1 MHAEFRTDRGKI
13 RNHNEDNGGIFEN
26 KLGNPLVIVA
36 DGMGGHRAGDVA
48 SEMAVRLLSEI
59 WQDVSEMQTAA
70 QIEVWFREAI
80 QAVNAEIV
88 AHAKQEA
95 TLQGMGTTLVAAI
108 FSNSQIIVANV
119 GDSRGYLMKNGV
131 LEQLT
136 EDHSLVNELVRK
148 GEISKEAAQNH
159 PRKNILLRALGIEG
173 NVETDVFIL
182 PFQPKDQLLLC
193 SDGLSNMLTEQEIE
207 AILTSKRTLAE
218 KADIFISKANAN
230 GGEDN
235 ITVLLLERNLGEK
248 GRDAS

>member
-1 MHAEFRTDRGKI
+1 MHAEFRTDRGRI

-26 KLGNPLVIVA
+26 QLGIPLVIVA
-36 DGMGGHRAGDVA
+36 DGMGGHQAGDVA
-48 SEMAVRLLSEI
+48 SEMAVRLLSDSWKNVTDLKSATEI
-59 WQDVSEMQTAA
+59 DS
-70 QIEVWFREAI
+70 WFREAI
-80 QAVNAEIV
+80 QAVNEQIL
-88 AHAKQEA
+88 AHAKQDS
-95 TLQGMGTTLVAAI
+95 TLKGMGTTLVAAI

-119 GDSRGYLMKNGV
+119 GDSRGYLLKNGV

-136 EDHSLVNELVRK
+136 EDHSLVNELLRK
-148 GEISKEAAQNH
+148 GEITKEDAENH

-207 AILTSKRTLAE
+207 AVLTSKRTLAE
-218 KADIFISKANAN
+218 KADIFITKANAN

-235 ITVLLLERNLGEK
+235 ITVLLLERNLREK
-248 GRDAS
+248 GRDVS